1 MLLAKN
7 SHANAISIFYVEAIM
22 RAHGKMFRAYQI
34 NYFVYFK
41 WMHISAN
48 KRATFSLMSAKC
60 SLLFSFSTLK
70 IEESK
75 RKNSREIR
83 YITKLTLFISLHDYT
98 ETYLF
103 SHYPFRAIAAISNI
117 AGDILDGVSRDRRGG
132 ARSGN

>member
-1 MLLAKN
+1 MLKQLC
-7 SHANAISIFYVEAIM
+7 ERM
-22 RAHGKMFRAYQI
+22 GGMFRAYQI

-75 RKNSREIR
+75 HQNSREIR
-83 YITKLTLFISLHDYT
+83 YITKIPLFISLHDYIET
-98 ETYLF
+98 CTYLF
-103 SHYPFRAIAAISNI
+103 SHSFFQAIVAISNI
-117 AGDILDGVSRDRRGG
+117 ADDILDGVSRDIRGG
-132 ARSGN
+132 ARNGN